1 MELAGDRGPR
11 DDLKLAGGNQCGAAP
26 RTAALGRTAVSGD
39 GGATRAGET
48 ASARR
53 SDRRGGLGFAIRV
66 TAAMNRQLTAG
77 GGARSGELL

>member
-1 MELAGDRGPR
+1 
-11 DDLKLAGGNQCGAAP
+11 
-26 RTAALGRTAVSGD
+26 VSGD

-48 ASARR
+48 ASARP